1 MRTGSQVYSKK
12 KTKTLQKLKE
22 YSQKNDVIAISKIR
36 KVRARQMMALRKQ
49 LRKELFMIVA
59 KNKISNMGLIGV
71 KENIDNFLKKI
82 KDQNAL
88 IFTNMNPFKLQ
99 LLLEK
104 NKIDL
109 PARAGDIATS
119 EVIIP
124 AGNTGMAPGPV
135 LSEFKEMKV
144 PTKID
149 AGSIFVTKDSPV
161 LNQGEI
167 ISSKLASLLSRL
179 DIKPIKAGLAL
190 DAAYMDGLIFSGD
203 DLRINLNEYLEKIKE
218 FYQSV
223 INLGVEASYLTPE
236 TTPLILSKANRDAR
250 ALSLE
255 TGYISKDSAK
265 DVLDHI
271 NLKATA
277 LLNQAKNKGYK

>member
-1 MRTGSQVYSKK
+1 MRTGNLVYSKE
-12 KTKTLQKLKE
+12 KTETLQKLKE
-22 YSQKNDVIAISKIR
+22 YSQKNNVVAISKIR

-71 KENIDNFLKKI
+71 KENIENFLEKI

-149 AGSIFVTKDSPV
+149 AGSIFVTKDSIV

-167 ISSKLASLLSRL
+167 IS
-179 DIKPIKAGLAL
+179 
-190 DAAYMDGLIFSGD
+190 
-203 DLRINLNEYLEKIKE
+203 
-218 FYQSV
+218 
-223 INLGVEASYLTPE
+223 
-236 TTPLILSKANRDAR
+236 
-250 ALSLE
+250 
-255 TGYISKDSAK
+255 
-265 DVLDHI
+265 
-271 NLKATA
+271 
-277 LLNQAKNKGYK
+277 